1 MGGTE
6 GAGARPCGV
15 GVGPGLSR
23 TPGCVQ
29 RCGPGGGKPATVSSG
44 LERSRFRGPAP
55 AQLSLE
61 KCFDRK
67 KP

>member
-1 MGGTE
+1 M
-6 GAGARPCGV
+6 
-15 GVGPGLSR
+15 SR

-29 RCGPGGGKPATVSSG
+29 PCGPGGGKPATVSSG

>member
-1 MGGTE
+1 MGGT
-6 GAGARPCGV
+6 GRWGPAVWGRGRPS
-15 GVGPGLSR
+15 LSR

-29 RCGPGGGKPATVSSG
+29 ARGPGGGKPATVSSG
-44 LERSRFRGPAP
+44 LERRRFRGPAP